1 MTTLAQMIE
10 RDPTLLERLEKQG
23 RYRRVAAGVSGLSE
37 QERLT
42 GFWKARRPETESAD
56 ERERKAA

>member
-10 RDPTLLERLEKQG
+10 RDPTLLERLEREG
-23 RYRRVAAGVSGLSE
+23 RYRKYPANMSGLSE

-42 GFWKARRPETESAD
+42 GFWKARRPEAESAD